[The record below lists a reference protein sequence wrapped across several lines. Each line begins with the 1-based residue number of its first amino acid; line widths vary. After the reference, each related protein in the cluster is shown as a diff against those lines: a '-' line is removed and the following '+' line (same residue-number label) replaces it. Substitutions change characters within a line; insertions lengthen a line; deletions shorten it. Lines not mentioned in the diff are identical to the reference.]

1 MFAGRRPRL
10 SGFDKYLASG
20 EKVLFSCRQ
29 HVVLLV
35 KPMAIWV
42 AAILIGSL
50 VGFALSPS
58 TSEGFVDRLAG
69 FVVLG
74 ATAYS
79 ALKIARWWW
88 ARYVVTDQRVLFV
101 EGIIARKVSAVPLEK
116 VTETTFSRSMWG
128 RLIGYGDL
136 LLDSPGERPGLDTL
150 FHLPKPDEVYR
161 LVTSLVVQRAWEQ
174 PKKPDPYPWPRSP
187 DEEDTGPIP
196 RVI

>member
-20 EKVLFSCRQ
+20 EKVMFSCRQ
-29 HVVLLV
+29 HPVILV
-35 KPMAIWV
+35 KPVVLWV
-42 AAILIGSL
+42 LAILVGSL
-50 VGFALSPS
+50 VGFASSPS
-58 TSEGFVDRLAG
+58 TSQGFTDRLAG
-69 FVVLG
+69 FLVLG
-74 ATAYS
+74 ITVYS
-79 ALKIARWWW
+79 AVKVAQWWW

-101 EGIIARKVSAVPLEK
+101 EGIIARKVSSVPLEK
-116 VTETTFSRSMWG
+116 VTDTTFSRTVWG

-161 LVTSLVVQRAWEQ
+161 LVASLVVGRAWE
-174 PKKPDPYPWPRSP
+174 KPSKPEPYAWPRSP
-187 DEEDTGPIP
+187 DDEDTGPIP